1 MATNITDLRAS
12 FKREIN
18 PPDEEQFPDI
28 SNTQLDG
35 YILDGF
41 WESFLLDMLQG
52 FEVIAGADLDV
63 AVPGETFFITKG
75 DTDDTTL
82 TDLPVHF
89 QMLIV
94 ILAGFR
100 LIRMKGITLATNFS
114 TKAGPVE
121 FEQQVSATVLRH
133 ILASLERRLQEL
145 KELYSGE
152 LGGGTFIYMDGVL
165 QRESALINN
174 LPILTVI

>member
-1 MATNITDLRAS
+1 MATIITDLRAS

-18 PPDEEQFPDI
+18 PPGEEQFPDI
-28 SNTQLDG
+28 SNVELDG

-52 FEVIAGADLDV
+52 FEVIAGDDLDTPDV
-63 AVPGETFFITKG
+63 GQTYFITAG
-75 DTDDTTL
+75 DTDDTAL
-82 TDLPVHF
+82 TDLPVQF
-89 QMLIV
+89 QMLII

-121 FEQQVSATVLRH
+121 FEQQISATVLRH

-152 LGGGTFIYMDGVL
+152 LGGGTFVYMDGVL
-165 QRESALINN
+165 QREAALIQN
-174 LPILTVI
+174 LPQLTVI